1 MDEKMIKNSENGL
14 SIIIPV
20 YNEEESISITI
31 DNIKKVMSH
40 ADVVYE
46 IIVVNDG
53 STDATSEKLENFD
66 IIKVEHRLNKGYG
79 ASLKSGIK
87 KSIYNSIAITDADGT
102 YPNHKIPELFSY
114 CDNYDMVVGARTGEN
129 VHIPFI
135 RKPAKWFLN
144 KLANIL
150 TGTKIPDLN
159 SGLRIFKKE
168 LVNKYLHLLPSGFS
182 FTTTITLAF
191 LCDNHNVN
199 YIPIDYNKR
208 TGKSKIKSKDAINF
222 LLLIFRTIIYFNPLK
237 VFLPICFA
245 FFIVTL
251 SSLTYDVIFS
261 QGIYY
266 KTLLLFIFTMI
277 LFVFGL
283 IADLIVRKSK

>member
-1 MDEKMIKNSENGL
+1 
-14 SIIIPV
+14 
-20 YNEEESISITI
+20 
-31 DNIKKVMSH
+31 
-40 ADVVYE
+40 
-46 IIVVNDG
+46 
-53 STDATSEKLENFD
+53 
-66 IIKVEHRLNKGYG
+66 
-79 ASLKSGIK
+79 
-87 KSIYNSIAITDADGT
+87 
-102 YPNHKIPELFSY
+102 
-114 CDNYDMVVGARTGEN
+114 MVVGARTGEN

-168 LVNKYLHLLPSGFS
+168 LVNKYLHLLPSDFS